1 MIPSRRFGAALP
13 ELVAGTFS
21 LVLAGLFIAQARGL
35 PPPYFEPIG
44 SAAVPRGTAWIVV
57 VLAIVMM
64 ARALF
69 SQQSG
74 PAAFHSPHEVRRT
87 LAFSGLILLYVAA
100 LGLTRIGYA
109 VATIVFLTMAVP
121 LLAGFSRQWLLR
133 SLALGILLGFGLQY
147 LFTHIL
153 VTDLP

>member
-1 MIPSRRFGAALP
+1 MIPSRRFGTALP
-13 ELVAGTFS
+13 ELVAGMFS

-35 PPPYFEPIG
+35 PPPFFEPIG

-57 VLAIVMM
+57 VLAVVMM
-64 ARALF
+64 TRALL
-69 SQQSG
+69 SRETG
-74 PAAFHSPHEVRRT
+74 PAPFHSPREIRRT

-109 VATIVFLTMAVP
+109 LATVAFLTIAVP

-133 SLALGILLGFGLQY
+133 SLALGIPLGFGLQY